1 MIRRGFTLLE
11 LLVAMAIF
19 ATAGMAIMQTSS
31 GHIRQLSQLEELT
44 LASYIAAD
52 RMQLALLDKDWPGK
66 EQSHGQVEMAN
77 RKWQWQQRIS
87 KITDDDLRLVEISV
101 SLADTPQ
108 EVIYQL
114 QSYKGRPN
122 G

>member
-11 LLVAMAIF
+11 LLVALAIF

-31 GHIRQLSQLEELT
+31 GHIRHLSQLEELT

-52 RMQLALLDKDWPGK
+52 RMQLALLSKDWPGK
-66 EQSHGQVEMAN
+66 EQSNGQVEMAN
-77 RKWQWQQRIS
+77 RKWFWQQRIS
-87 KITDDDLRLVEISV
+87 KITDDDLRLVEVTV